1 MQCLNL
7 YSVQGRLLR
16 SDLIKVCKVLNGKSA
31 IAPET
36 LFILNP
42 SARRGHPLK
51 LFVPRSNL
59 DIRKRSFAVRVI
71 GEWNSLSTQT
81 VVANTIETFKG
92 RLHEDLGPRLY
103 EYL

>member
-1 MQCLNL
+1 M
-7 YSVQGRLLR
+7 VW
-16 SDLIKVCKVLNGKSA
+16 KVLNVKSA

-42 SARRGHPLK
+42 SSRRGHPLK

-59 DIRKRSFAVRVI
+59 EVRRRSFAVRVVDD
-71 GEWNSLSTQT
+71 WNRLSSQT
-81 VVANTIETFKG
+81 VVAGTIETFKG